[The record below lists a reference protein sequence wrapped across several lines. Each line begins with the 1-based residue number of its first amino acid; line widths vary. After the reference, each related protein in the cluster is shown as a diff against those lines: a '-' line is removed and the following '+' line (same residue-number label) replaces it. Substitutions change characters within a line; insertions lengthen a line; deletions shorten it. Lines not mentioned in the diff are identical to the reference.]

1 MINEIKARNTDHSS
15 VKTLKERFFN
25 LLEKDDICDATY
37 CNSSFENVIGVSG
50 LPFFAPV
57 LLELFKEKKIANY
70 LVSLIEDKNSVLI
83 KVDSNL
89 SISLYINKDGEILSA
104 NLELDV
110 KKKIEKIIKKIKEL
124 PGKINSEGEHVFN
137 LKTISPGPHFF
148 VNLLLGNRI
157 EFDYPLQTTP
167 KSVVD
172 GLGRGSFR
180 SHADFQV
187 LATRWDLRQE
197 ENGFPANRQ
206 FYLVE
211 DGKKIF
217 YSGNVNDPNFKSGYC
232 IHSQNLT
239 TIVVNTKCGLEI
251 TRKIF
256 LLPQYEGL
264 PLATEVQ
271 RIEIYN
277 KTNKKRKLK
286 IVTIGMFGSSAPHAQ
301 MEDVLYLNIIMQSCI
316 LKEKDYIMAIGDDY
330 YPANRKNDKRFHT
343 LIIRTKE
350 ETTFAREF
358 CSNYNEFVGN
368 GNLENPE
375 GISFLQNKINRKGP
389 GFFAL
394 GGYFF
399 VKENEKAIIDTFTG
413 VVSEKANP
421 DYSEN
426 SYVNE
431 VKALIDKFKEKDS
444 IEKALNEN
452 REFYK
457 KYSLFFNI
465 QSSENDFN
473 IYFNKNLPFQILYQT
488 FVSRSF
494 CQTQKGYREI
504 GFREIQDLYASMYY
518 FVAMGKKE
526 FVKKLLKEWASKVFE
541 LGYAYHNFFW
551 VGKEPGRWSDDGLWF
566 IQAVYRYI
574 NLTGD
579 VDFLM
584 EETEVADKEK
594 GIKRPIYKT
603 IESIIHYS
611 AYISTGKHGLPLL
624 DRTDWN
630 DCLRIDRNTIDGIE
644 KEKYYLKRVE
654 ELKNKNICFDD
665 KNDFSES
672 VMNACLLKL
681 AIDEYAE
688 LSELMNNYETSNS
701 MKKLSKDIY
710 DKIQKFAWKDDY
722 FARVLLNRFPNGPHY
737 IGAKGDNLGL
747 EPDLRDSYFINSYSW
762 PIIADVATEGQIAKM
777 TETLEKALKTRFGFK
792 LMTLSALNKIEKNVA
807 TGEYFPGDRENCA
820 VFKHASMMMAYSMFK
835 AAKTVNDKGLA
846 ERLTKLAYW
855 MIDIVLP
862 YKTMINPYITAGNSR
877 FCTQYINS
885 ETGEHVGPLLSGT
898 ATWLNLNLI
907 FAFGIDLKMGK
918 IYFDPIL
925 KLEESE
931 VFYKLNLGNTTY
943 KIKIEKPEGFYRI
956 KDSKYE
962 LLLDG
967 KIIENNIL
975 RVFQD
980 KKEHNVSLKFY

>member
-1 MINEIKARNTDHSS
+1 MQRIKARDNFVTS
-15 VKTLKERFFN
+15 VMKLREKFSN
-25 LLEKDDICDATY
+25 LILENEICDAIY
-37 CNSSFENVIGVSG
+37 CNSGFENVIGVCG
-50 LPFFAPV
+50 LSVYAPV
-57 LLELFKEKKIANY
+57 LLELFKEEKIAHY
-70 LVSLIEDKNSVLI
+70 LVKLIEEKNSVLI
-83 KVDSNL
+83 KLDNNL
-89 SISLYINKDGEILSA
+89 SVYVYLNKNGEILSA
-104 NLELDV
+104 NLESDV
-110 KKKIEKIIKKIKEL
+110 KKKIAKVVKKTKEFA
-124 PGKINSEGEHVFN
+124 GEINTEGEHIFN

-148 VNLLLGNRI
+148 VNLLIGNRI

-232 IHSQNLT
+232 VHSQNIT

-251 TRKIF
+251 IRKIF
-256 LLPQYEGL
+256 LLPQYKGL

-271 RIEIYN
+271 RIEVYN
-277 KTNKKRKLK
+277 KTDRKRRIK

-301 MEDVLYLNIIMQSCI
+301 MEDVLYSNIIMQSSI
-316 LKEKDYIMAIGDDY
+316 LKDKDNILAIGDDY
-330 YPANRKNDKRFHT
+330 YPLYCKNEKRFHT
-343 LIIRTKE
+343 ILIRTE
-350 ETTFAREF
+350 NGVDFAKEF

-368 GNLENPE
+368 GTLEDPE
-375 GISFLQNKINRKGP
+375 GLLFLTNKLNRKGP

-394 GGYFF
+394 GGYFI
-399 VKENEKAIIDTFTG
+399 VKENERAIIDTFTG
-413 VVSEKANP
+413 VVSERANP
-421 DYSEN
+421 EYSEN
-426 SYVNE
+426 SYVKE
-431 VKALIDKFKEKDS
+431 IKALIDKFKEKDS

-457 KYSLFFNI
+457 NYSSFFNV
-465 QSSENDFN
+465 QSSEKDFN
-473 IYFNKNLPFQILYQT
+473 IYFNKNLPFQIFYQT

-526 FVKKLLKEWASKVFE
+526 LVKKLLKEWASKVFE

-551 VGKEPGRWSDDGLWF
+551 VGKEPGRWSDDGLWLV
-566 IQAVYRYI
+566 QAVYRYI

-579 VDFLM
+579 VAFLM
-584 EETEVADKEK
+584 EETGVADKE
-594 GIKRPIYKT
+594 IKRPIYKT
-603 IESIIHYS
+603 IEAIIHYS

-624 DRTDWN
+624 DRADWN
-630 DCLRIDRNTIDGIE
+630 DCLRIDRNTLDGIE
-644 KEKYYLKRVE
+644 KEKLYFKRIE
-654 ELKNKNICFDD
+654 ELKDKNICFND

-688 LSELMNNYETSNS
+688 LSELMKNYETSEA
-701 MKKLSKDIY
+701 MKKLSKDVY
-710 DKIQKFAWKDDY
+710 DKIQKYAWKEDF
-722 FARVLLNRFPNGPHY
+722 FARVLLNRFPDGPHY

-747 EPDLRDSYFINSYSW
+747 EPNLKDSYFINSYSW
-762 PIIADVATEGQIAKM
+762 PILADVATEAQIEKM
-777 TETLEKALKTRFGFK
+777 TETLERALKTKFGFK

-820 VFKHASMMMAYSMFK
+820 VFKHASMMMAYSMLK
-835 AAKTVNDKGLA
+835 AAKIVNDRKLA
-846 ERLTKLAYW
+846 EHLTELAYW

-862 YKTMINPYITAGNSR
+862 YKTMKNPYITAGNPR

-885 ETGEHVGPLLSGT
+885 ETGEHIGPLLSGT
-898 ATWLNLNLI
+898 ATWLNLCLI
-907 FAFGIDLKMGK
+907 FAFGIDLKMMK

-925 KLEESE
+925 KLDEKE
-931 VFYKLNLGNTTY
+931 VFFKLNLGNTTY
-943 KIKIEKPEGFYRI
+943 RFRIEKPIGFYRI
-956 KDSKYE
+956 KDNKYD
-962 LLLDG
+962 LILDG
-967 KIIENNIL
+967 TIIEGNIL
-975 RVFQD
+975 PVFQD
-980 KKEHNVSLKFY
+980 GKEHNVWLKFY